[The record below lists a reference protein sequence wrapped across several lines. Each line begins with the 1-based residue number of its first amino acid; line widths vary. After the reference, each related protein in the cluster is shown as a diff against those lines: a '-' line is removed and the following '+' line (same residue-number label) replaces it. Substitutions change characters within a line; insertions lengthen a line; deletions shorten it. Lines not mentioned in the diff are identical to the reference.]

1 MHCTSFLAIFYPPLL
16 DFAVF
21 FLEFASAFHCALVPG
36 GTDCSGVRGFI
47 NGLLSCTWALTFALS
62 ALKQVVSTS
71 RHLDSVEAE
80 SGSKY
85 GGGAP
90 RTGLGGGGGVLGDE
104 TPSWSSTTPDFAT
117 TSETGDANGA
127 TDNGIGTGQV
137 AFTGCIVGEGG
148 EASKDSEYVPRGG

>member
-1 MHCTSFLAIFYPPLL
+1 MHCTSVLAIFYPPLL
-16 DFAVF
+16 DFAVL

-36 GTDCSGVRGFI
+36 GTDCSGVCGFI

-90 RTGLGGGGGVLGDE
+90 RAGLGGGGGVLGDE
-104 TPSWSSTTPDFAT
+104 TPSWSSTTRHDPRNRRRQRCHGQRHRYR
-117 TSETGDANGA
+117 TSC
-127 TDNGIGTGQV
+127 V
-137 AFTGCIVGEGG
+137 HRVHRWRRRR
-148 EASKDSEYVPRGG
+148 SEQR